1 VGLILCQHTTN
12 NKKITLKT
20 KEITNQIM
28 VAEKRRS
35 RNNGI
40 DDVNIIQVVNK
51 STKKPGVMLSLGL
64 LVCPVLLVRDLY

>member
-1 VGLILCQHTTN
+1 MHTILVLQNDSKGGGIISWQHTTN

-20 KEITNQIM
+20 RKITNQIM

-40 DDVNIIQVVNK
+40 DNVNII
-51 STKKPGVMLSLGL
+51 
-64 LVCPVLLVRDLY
+64 